1 MPVGHHGSM
10 PSGELVAELVDDR
23 EQASCGGLADRERQP
38 EVCDG
43 EFGYGALYLRCDHHV
58 VVIIAPDRG
67 GRTLGEVCMKPE
79 YVQDGSHG
87 GNVVVVRVTKDDNI
101 VRV

>member
-23 EQASCGGLADRERQP
+23 EQASRGGLVDRKRQP

-43 EFGYGALYLRCDHHV
+43 ELHLRCDHHV

-87 GNVVVVRVTKDDNI
+87 GNVVAVRVTKDDNI